1 MDKTF
6 DISVIIPFYN
16 EEENIIELCSI
27 LDTFNLQLS
36 NEGISCEII
45 LIDDGSKDSSLRL
58 LLDKKNS
65 LNFVCKVIKLSKN
78 FGSHSAIRAGILN
91 SRGIYTTILSSDM
104 QEPIDLVHNLYKT
117 CKKGF
122 DIVYAKRNKVE
133 VEIVS
138 KIFSKI
144 YSSLVK
150 IFIFK
155 DFPKNGLDIVMFN
168 EKVKNVF
175 NKSVESNSNYILQLL
190 SLGFIYTFI
199 DYEKTNRKKGKSKWK
214 LANKLK
220 LIVDSFISFSYLPIR
235 FVSIIGVLFF
245 LSGIMWTTYI
255 ILRKLIVGDLASGWP
270 TLISIL
276 LLGFGITNI
285 SLGIVAE
292 YLWRTLDVSR
302 NRPIFI
308 IDEIIEL
315 T

>member
-1 MDKTF
+1 
-6 DISVIIPFYN
+6 
-16 EEENIIELCSI
+16 
-27 LDTFNLQLS
+27 
-36 NEGISCEII
+36 
-45 LIDDGSKDSSLRL
+45 
-58 LLDKKNS
+58 
-65 LNFVCKVIKLSKN
+65 
-78 FGSHSAIRAGILN
+78 
-91 SRGIYTTILSSDM
+91 
-104 QEPIDLVHNLYKT
+104 
-117 CKKGF
+117 
-122 DIVYAKRNKVE
+122 
-133 VEIVS
+133 
-138 KIFSKI
+138 
-144 YSSLVK
+144 
-150 IFIFK
+150 
-155 DFPKNGLDIVMFN
+155 MFN
-168 EKVKNVF
+168 EKVKHVF

-199 DYEKTNRKKGKSKWK
+199 DYEKKNRKKGKSKWK

-235 FVSIIGVLFF
+235 FVSVIGVLFF
-245 LSGIMWTTYI
+245 LSGIMWTSYI
-255 ILRKLIVGDLASGWP
+255 ILRKFIVGDLASGWP